1 MRRWWLWIVLLLSLG
16 VNVGILT
23 TLAIDHLRRDDS
35 PPAATAGL
43 SGRPGPR
50 FQNLADRLG
59 LEGERRERFLEIQR
73 RAFESMREER
83 QRLIG
88 ARLELRR
95 ELVSG
100 SSDRPR
106 IDARLAEVT
115 AAQAA
120 LERALI
126 DSLLETREV
135 LDPEQQRMY
144 LRFVEER
151 LRSSD
156 VPPRDRR
163 PLRERQR
170 RQRP

>member
-1 MRRWWLWIVLLLSLG
+1 VKRWWLWIVLLLSLG

-23 TLAIDHLRRDDS
+23 TLAVDHLRRDDA
-35 PPAATAGL
+35 PLPASAGGPL
-43 SGRPGPR
+43 RPGPR

-59 LEGERRERFLEIQR
+59 LEGERRERFLAIQQ
-73 RAFESMREER
+73 RAFERMRAER
-83 QRLIG
+83 QRLMG
-88 ARLELRR
+88 ARLALRR

-100 SSDRPR
+100 SSDRAR
-106 IDARLAEVT
+106 IDTLLAEVT

-151 LRSSD
+151 LR
-156 VPPRDRR
+156 PGEGAARERR
-163 PLRERQR
+163 PMRERPR